1 MEMAP
6 DGVATHK
13 MKELQDLMSRQPID
27 RKRGPVEDK
36 ISKLLVCGGQQMHGA
51 QIKIAEIRRSL
62 KDFVRQ
68 QEEGMEFARNN

>member
-1 MEMAP
+1 
-6 DGVATHK
+6 
-13 MKELQDLMSRQPID
+13 
-27 RKRGPVEDK
+27 
-36 ISKLLVCGGQQMHGA
+36 MHGA